1 MVNFM
6 NLTMGALRKYKR
18 AYRIRGKATGTKTE
32 LVDIISR
39 HFSCLPEPMNEDL
52 CITAFANAIVKNQ
65 KDEVESG
72 TAGKKI
78 HIIIFN

>member
-18 AYRIRGKATGTKTE
+18 AYRIRGKATGTKME

-52 CITAFANAIVKNQ
+52 CISAFANAIIKNQ
-65 KDEVESG
+65 NDEREMGAVN
-72 TAGKKI
+72 GKI
-78 HIIIFN
+78 NIYYF